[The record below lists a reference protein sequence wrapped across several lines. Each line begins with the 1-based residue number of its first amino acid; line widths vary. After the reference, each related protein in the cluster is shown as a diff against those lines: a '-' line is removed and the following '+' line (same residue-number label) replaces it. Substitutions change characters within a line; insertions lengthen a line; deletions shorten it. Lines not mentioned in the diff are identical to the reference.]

1 MSTKAKI
8 RPIETNSVLK
18 KMFERAEIKDAKNS
32 NWDELNELYYSI
44 ADSLVQIGTQVL
56 NVVRF
61 CEQTGYVRTA
71 VEEQT
76 ISGLRKDLDEF
87 SNLLIVVGDGAPDK
101 AASLLAML
109 EAEPDIRQRVEAA
122 TLIGGRRWDLR
133 LKSGADV
140 KLPED
145 EMGLALRKLAVNHE
159 EEAILDKDVVSI
171 DVREEGRITVRT
183 KPGAA
188 QNFNATL
195 TPAAGSPI

>member
-18 KMFERAEIKDAKNS
+18 GMFERAEIKDAKHS

-61 CEQTGYVRTA
+61 CEQTGYARTA

-87 SNLLIVVGDGAPDK
+87 SNRLLEIKASHSNRSGFVKDDDENAIFGDCYVGYNAFFERLQAVTFD
-101 AASLLAML
+101 SML
-109 EAEPDIRQRVEAA
+109 
-122 TLIGGRRWDLR
+122 TLT
-133 LKSGADV
+133 
-140 KLPED
+140 
-145 EMGLALRKLAVNHE
+145 EMQ
-159 EEAILDKDVVSI
+159 
-171 DVREEGRITVRT
+171 T
-183 KPGAA
+183 
-188 QNFNATL
+188 NATAYAVAKEKEAQAKES
-195 TPAAGSPI
+195 TNV